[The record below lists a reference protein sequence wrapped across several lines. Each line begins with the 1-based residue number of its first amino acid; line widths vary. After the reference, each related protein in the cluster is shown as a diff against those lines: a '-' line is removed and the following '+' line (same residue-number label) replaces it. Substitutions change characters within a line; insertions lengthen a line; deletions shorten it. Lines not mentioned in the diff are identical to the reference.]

1 MLTWVICLM
10 LAVWFLLSAVA
21 QIRRPLPLRVRRLD
35 WFGFLPRWNFFAPHP
50 IVGDVVVEYRAGA
63 EAVWHRLEVPANRW
77 FDVVWPRHRRSRKAL
92 VASANE
98 TLTVYRLHPDE
109 PGDVALSIPYLV
121 LLGRASQEVQRSA
134 GSSVQFRVLHLTY
147 TESGPTA
154 TVMFRSA
161 IHAVRPAE
169 PVDGSGPA
177 ATPSAHRGSGHL
189 PPRTSPQSGPAR
201 TRYERTYRSSHT
213 GVDVLRAF
221 PARVR
226 TGVPR

>member
-1 MLTWVICLM
+1 MVAWVICLV
-10 LAVWFLLSAVA
+10 LAAWFLLSAVA

-50 IVGDVVVEYRAGA
+50 IVGDVVVEYRVGPDAG
-63 EAVWHRLEVPANRW
+63 WRRLEVPANRW

-121 LLGRASQEVQRSA
+121 LLGRATQEVQRSA
-134 GSSVQFRVLHLTY
+134 GGSVQFRVLHLTY
-147 TESGPTA
+147 SESGPTA

-169 PVDGSGPA
+169 AVHESVRA
-177 ATPSAHRGSGHL
+177 ATPPAAPRDGHL
-189 PPRTSPQSGPAR
+189 TLKTSPQIGVTR
-201 TRYERTYRSSHT
+201 TSRAQTDSPSRIW
-213 GVDVLRAF
+213 VDVLRAF